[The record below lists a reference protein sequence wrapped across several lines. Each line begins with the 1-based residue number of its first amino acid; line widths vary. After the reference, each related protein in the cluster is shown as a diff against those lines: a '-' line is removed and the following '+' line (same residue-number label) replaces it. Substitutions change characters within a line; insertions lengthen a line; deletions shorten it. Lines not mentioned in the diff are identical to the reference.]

1 MKNNDIEK
9 TNIEKSKIFP
19 QLVFPLEKHKNKI
32 IEFIR
37 NKINESNAS
46 GAIIGLS
53 GGIDSTLVAHLTVEA
68 LGKDSVIGI
77 HLPDSNL
84 VRNEDKLDAEKQA
97 KSLGIEFKTID
108 ISEILNSFM
117 DVIPDGNQ
125 SDNRTKGNLKARI
138 RMAILYFYAN
148 SFNKIVIGTGNKTE
162 ILLGY
167 YTKYGDGGVDILPIG
182 NLYKTEV
189 RALSRYLGI
198 SEEIISKA
206 PSAGLWEGQTD
217 EEELGLSYEL
227 IDQMLIA
234 YENNENLTIIQ
245 KNKEISDVKF
255 NNILSRIPLN
265 LHKRKTPPNPIA

>member
-148 SFNKIVIGTGNKTE
+148 SFNKMVIGTGNRTE

>member
-84 VRNEDKLDAEKQA
+84 VRNKDKLDAEKQA

-148 SFNKIVIGTGNKTE
+148 SFNKMVIGTGNRTE

>member
-19 QLVFPLEKHKNKI
+19 QLVFPSEKHKNKI

-84 VRNEDKLDAEKQA
+84 VRNKDKLDAEKQA

-148 SFNKIVIGTGNKTE
+148 SFNKMVIGTGNRTE

>member
-19 QLVFPLEKHKNKI
+19 QLVFPSEKHKNKI

>member
-19 QLVFPLEKHKNKI
+19 QLVFPSEKHKNKI

-148 SFNKIVIGTGNKTE
+148 SFNKMVIGTGNRTE